1 MNSSESEANTEQVA
15 IIGMAGRFPGA
26 RNIEEFWKNLR
37 DGVESISF
45 FSDEELI
52 RAGTDP
58 QKFRHQNYVKAGA
71 ILADADY
78 FDAQFFGLT
87 NAEAEI
93 TNPQQRLLLECAY
106 EALESAGYDP
116 EQYKGQ
122 IGIFAG
128 AATNRYRALV
138 RAHQSRYEFLNPL
151 QLRIGNDKDFLSTR
165 VSYKLNLR
173 GPSLNLNT
181 ACSTSL
187 VATHLACQSLL
198 HGECDIALAGGV
210 SVLVPQVSGYLYQEG
225 GIESPDGHCRPFDEQ
240 ARGMIRGNGVGMV
253 VLKRLSEAQS
263 DGDVVCA
270 IIKGSAINNDGAGKM
285 GFTAPAIEGQAKV
298 IAEALAVAEV
308 SADSISYVEAH
319 GTATQLGDPIEI
331 AALTKAFRRGGAK
344 RNSFCAV
351 GSVKSNV
358 GHLDAAAGVT
368 GLIKTVLALQRRE
381 LPPSLHFTKPNPQID
396 FLNSPFFVNAKLSAW
411 EAGETPRRA
420 GVSSFGIGGTNAHVV
435 LEEAPAATASSR
447 DSRAWQTLV
456 LSARTESALEQVSAN
471 LLNYLKQQPECDF
484 ADVAFTLAVGRK
496 AFDYRRVLV
505 CRDRNDAIAA
515 LEAKTDTSVAR
526 RPSEPACIFMFP
538 GQGAQRVNMLR
549 SLYEDEPFFRLQIDL
564 CCQLLKPHLRLDLHD
579 VLYPPAERLEEATA
593 QLYRIALA
601 QPALF
606 TVEYSL
612 AKLWMKWGLRPTA
625 LIGHSLGEY
634 VAACLAGVFTLADG
648 LEIAAARGRLMQQA
662 PAGAMLAVPLSGHQ
676 LKSLLDSHPNLSLAA
691 DNCLS
696 QSVISGSPADIA
708 AVENELKEN
717 DHECQKLISAH
728 AFHSPAMAPVMAP
741 LIEQMRKVKLNRPR
755 VPFVSNLTGRWIT
768 NDQAID
774 PGYWADHMR
783 HTVRFAEGIGLLL
796 EETNAVLLEV
806 GPGQTLSSFA
816 RQHPAL
822 PAEQLVCP
830 SLGQTNDV
838 FELLQTLGRLWQEG
852 VQIDWDQ
859 FYAGQNRRRVMLPTY
874 PFERR
879 RYWVEAAAVTDEA
892 VVVNQPRV
900 EQDNGHENGAAID
913 SVAEQIIAQ
922 QLQLMS
928 EQLELLRDQY
938 SADEINADLVTG
950 NGQGTLEAE
959 DSITKTR
966 DVALTPGAAQIL

>member
-1 MNSSESEANTEQVA
+1 MNSSDSEPNTEQVA
-15 IIGMAGRFPGA
+15 VIGMAGRFPGA

-37 DGVESISF
+37 VGVESISF

-52 RAGTDP
+52 SAGIDP
-58 QKFRHQNYVKAGA
+58 QKFSHQNYVKAGA
-71 ILADADY
+71 IMADPDY
-78 FDAQFFGLT
+78 FDAQFFGFT
-87 NAEAEI
+87 NAEAE
-93 TNPQQRLLLECAY
+93 TTDPQQRLLLECAY
-106 EALESAGYDP
+106 EALESAAYDP

-138 RAHQSRYEFLNPL
+138 RAQQSRYEFLNPL

-240 ARGMIRGNGVGMV
+240 ARGMVRGNGVGMV

-263 DGDVVCA
+263 DGDVVWA

-285 GFTAPAIEGQAKV
+285 GFTAPAIDGQAKV

-331 AALTKAFRRGGAK
+331 AALTKAFRRGTK

-368 GLIKTVLALQRRE
+368 GLIKTVLALQQRE
-381 LPPSLHFTKPNPQID
+381 LPPSLHFTRPNPQID
-396 FLNSPFFVNAKLSAW
+396 FDDSPFFVNAQLSTW
-411 EAGETPRRA
+411 TAGETPRRA

-435 LEEAPAATASSR
+435 LEEAPAATTSSSDGR
-447 DSRAWQTLV
+447 PWQTIV

-471 LLNYLKQQPECDF
+471 LLSYLKEQPECNF
-484 ADVAFTLAVGRK
+484 ADVAFTLALGRK
-496 AFDYRRVLV
+496 ALDYRRALV
-505 CRDRNDAIAA
+505 CRDRNDAIAVLA
-515 LEAKTDTSVAR
+515 AKADTTIAR
-526 RPSEPACIFMFP
+526 RPSEPACFFMFP

-549 SLYEDEPFFRLQIDL
+549 GLYDDEPFFRLQIDL
-564 CCQLLKPHLRLDLHD
+564 CCELLKPHLRLDLHD
-579 VLYPPAERLEEATA
+579 VLYPPAERLEEATV
-593 QLYRIALA
+593 QLHRTALA

-606 TVEYSL
+606 TVEYAL
-612 AKLWMKWGLRPTA
+612 AKLLMKWGIKPIA
-625 LIGHSLGEY
+625 FIGHSLGEY

-662 PAGAMLAVPLSGHQ
+662 PVGAMLAVPLSGNQ
-676 LKSLLDSHPNLSLAA
+676 LQSLLDSHPKVSLAA
-691 DNCLS
+691 DNCVT
-696 QSVISGSPADIA
+696 QTVVSGSPADIDA
-708 AVENELKEN
+708 LAIELKEN
-717 DHECQKLISAH
+717 GHECQKLISAH
-728 AFHSPAMAPVMAP
+728 AFHSPAMGPVMAP
-741 LIEQMRKVKLNRPR
+741 FIEQMRKVKLHRPR

-768 NDQAID
+768 TEQATD
-774 PGYWADHMR
+774 PVYWADHLR
-783 HTVRFAEGIGLLL
+783 HTVRFAEGVGLLL
-796 EETNAVLLEV
+796 DEANAMLLEV
-806 GPGQTLSSFA
+806 GPGQALSTFA

-822 PAEQLVCP
+822 AAEHLVCP
-830 SLGQTNDV
+830 SLGKTTDV

-852 VQIDWDQ
+852 AQIDWSQ
-859 FYAGQNRRRVMLPTY
+859 FYAGQSRRRVKLPTY

-879 RYWVEAAAVTDEA
+879 RYWVEPATVTDEPLI
-892 VVVNQPRV
+892 VDQPRV
-900 EQDNGHENGAAID
+900 AQENDHENGAAID
-913 SVAEQIIAQ
+913 PVTEQMIAQ

-928 EQLELLRDQY
+928 EQLELL
-938 SADEINADLVTG
+938 EHW
-950 NGQGTLEAE
+950 EH
-959 DSITKTR
+959 
-966 DVALTPGAAQIL
+966 